1 MSCSTTRQ
9 ATKAQSQTESN
20 AERET
25 LLEHGSST
33 DSSAT
38 VSESETAQTSLE
50 LETET
55 QRDSDE
61 EIVTTIREYDT
72 SQPTDTVTGTPPLK
86 REITQTRR
94 KVDTERQTQTA
105 GQTTERQRE
114 TDTRVEV
121 QQTDT
126 TALHDN
132 SQQQETAAVQTETR
146 EKRGA
151 STWQRIL
158 RTLGGL
164 AVLAALVWLGW
175 RLKRYL

>member
-1 MSCSTTRQ
+1 MRQTTK
-9 ATKAQSQTESN
+9 TQSRTESN
-20 AERET
+20 TEQEI

-33 DSSAT
+33 DSTAT
-38 VSESETAQTSLE
+38 VSESDVEQTSLE
-50 LETET
+50 LETKM
-55 QRDSDE
+55 QRESDE

-72 SQPTDTVTGTPPLK
+72 TQPADTVTGTPPLK

-94 KVDTERQTQTA
+94 KVNTEHQIQIA

-114 TDTRVEV
+114 TGTRVEV
-121 QQTDT
+121 QQADT
-126 TALHDN
+126 TVLHDN
-132 SQQQETAAVQTETR
+132 RQQQETAAVQTETR

-158 RTLGGL
+158 RTFGGL
-164 AVLAALVWLGW
+164 AILVALVWLGW